1 MPRKSVEDADP
12 LQGEAVVDPRGRV
25 WLPYD
30 LPHLRAPL
38 DGWCRLSSR
47 RDARHAE
54 RRPFQW
60 HPPAGNALHV
70 INGMGVA
77 LGDSIIG
84 MNVLAWLK
92 KRYPGLRIHLYRTP
106 HAPTHVER
114 LYELTGHIVER
125 VHYLPQPLESIPAD
139 AIDLSDFLH
148 WRLLATEPMVD
159 MFMHGLGIPTHA
171 MPASDKANR
180 WLSTLQLP
188 RLPAP
193 WSSGDYVLFCG
204 QASTALRSMPAEQAA
219 AMVDRIWKRY
229 GLPVL
234 GFQRVSHAHYHDVS
248 AHSPDLDHFM
258 AWVRHASA
266 VIATDSSAIHIA
278 AGFEVPTLAMFT
290 SIDPMLRIRDY
301 PHCRVLDLRTA
312 LTDGLHES
320 GDPAVLRETQ
330 QIWRSAVTRTDLPW
344 PAPRRRRHL
353 QTQAFHGPG
362 VGERE
367 GERELAWT

>member
-1 MPRKSVEDADP
+1 M
-12 LQGEAVVDPRGRV
+12 VDPHGRV

-30 LPHLRAPL
+30 LPHLRTPL

-47 RDARHAE
+47 REARHAE

-60 HPPAGNALHV
+60 RPPAGNALHV
-70 INGMGVA
+70 LNGMGVA

-84 MNVLAWLK
+84 MNVLAWLR
-92 KRYPGLRIHLYRTP
+92 KRHPALRIHLYRTP
-106 HAPTHVER
+106 HAPAHVER
-114 LYELTGHIVER
+114 LYELAGHVVER
-125 VHYLPQPLESIPAD
+125 VHYFPQPLDSIPPD

-159 MFMHGLGIPTHA
+159 MFMHGLGIATDA
-171 MPASDKANR
+171 MSASDKANR
-180 WLSTLQLP
+180 WLSTLRLP
-188 RLPAP
+188 RLPAR

-204 QASTALRSMPAEQAA
+204 QASTALRSLPDEQAA

-258 AWVRHASA
+258 AWVSHASA
-266 VIATDSSAIHIA
+266 VIGTDSSAIHIA

-290 SIDPMLRIRDY
+290 SIDPLLRTRDY

-312 LTDGLHES
+312 RTDGLHES
-320 GDPAVLRETQ
+320 GDAAVLREVRQ
-330 QIWRSAVTRTDLPW
+330 VWRSVVTRPDMPW
-344 PAPRRRRHL
+344 PAPRRRR
-353 QTQAFHGPG
+353 QAQASHGAG
-362 VGERE
+362 TGYRE
-367 GERELAWT
+367 PAWA